1 MTEKLTRF
9 ALICL
14 CVLPVWLIIRK
25 PWVRPASR
33 PEGVP
38 QASDGNLEIARP
50 RRPLADLKRRPA
62 CEIAMCLFVAYIAA
76 LLVMALEGSW
86 SSPAAMLQ
94 SARERLSSGEGLR
107 FIPFETI
114 RQQLSTIGTDES
126 RTQLLGNTLL
136 FLPWGFFLP
145 LLWQRFRRFFP
156 IAGMCLGLTCFIE
169 FTQLFIGR
177 TVDVDDLIL
186 NFAGSMVGAGIA
198 WLVRRLRKE

>member
-25 PWVRPASR
+25 PW
-33 PEGVP
+33 
-38 QASDGNLEIARP
+38 
-50 RRPLADLKRRPA
+50 KRRA
-62 CEIAMCLFVAYIAA
+62 RYEIVLGLFAMYIVA
-76 LLVMALEGSW
+76 LLVMALEGTW
-86 SSPAAMLQ
+86 TSPVAMLQ
-94 SARERLSSGEGLR
+94 SARERLSSGESIHLT
-107 FIPFETI
+107 PFSTI
-114 RQQLSTIGTDES
+114 RQQLSTIDTDES

-145 LLWQRFRRFFP
+145 FLWHAFRRFFP

-186 NFAGSMVGAGIA
+186 NFAGSMCGAGLWWMYHLI
-198 WLVRRLRKE
+198 VRRKE

>member
-25 PWVRPASR
+25 PWKRPAGR
-33 PEGVP
+33 
-38 QASDGNLEIARP
+38 EIA
-50 RRPLADLKRRPA
+50 LS
-62 CEIAMCLFVAYIAA
+62 LFVMYIVA

-86 SSPAAMLQ
+86 ASPVTMLQ
-94 SARERLSSGEGLR
+94 SARESLATGEGLR
-107 FIPFETI
+107 LRPFVTI

-145 LLWQRFRRFFP
+145 LLWQKFRHFFP

-177 TVDVDDLIL
+177 TVDVDDLLL
-186 NFAGSMVGAGIA
+186 NFCGSMAGAGIA

>member
-25 PWVRPASR
+25 PWKRPAGR
-33 PEGVP
+33 EVALG
-38 QASDGNLEIARP
+38 
-50 RRPLADLKRRPA
+50 
-62 CEIAMCLFVAYIAA
+62 LFVMYIVA

-86 SSPAAMLQ
+86 ASPAAMLQ
-94 SARERLSSGEGLR
+94 SARERLSTGEGLR

-145 LLWQRFRRFFP
+145 LLWQRFRQFFP

-177 TVDVDDLIL
+177 TVDVDDLLL
-186 NFAGSMVGAGIA
+186 NFCGSMAGAGIA